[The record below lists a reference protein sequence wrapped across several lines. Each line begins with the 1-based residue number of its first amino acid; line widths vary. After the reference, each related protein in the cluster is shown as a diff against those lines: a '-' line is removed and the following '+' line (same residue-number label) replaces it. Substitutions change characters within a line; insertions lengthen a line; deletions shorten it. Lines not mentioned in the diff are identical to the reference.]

1 MLDLSHNEIVCD
13 ETGLQYLPDLCTL
26 NLAYNK
32 LESLPKLNRRACL
45 CLTRLILRNNNL
57 SVIVGIE
64 YLKHLEDVDLSYNCL
79 ISHGDLSPFQQLNQ
93 LTTLF
98 LSNNPLAFHS
108 QHRCLTAARLSPHIN
123 PGAISLDGKRLSDT
137 ERRFLPKPDGYG
149 LPSPANDPS
158 YLTAVGESPSG
169 QTCHPAGFPQRVTPK
184 SKAGPRPVSIHENNT
199 KKLEKTDKRKV
210 KTKLVYDE
218 NDMVASQK
226 KEEAEML
233 RRQIGDS
240 WLMSYQENS
249 RTSEG
254 DEASTSACVDTSERT
269 PNATSHQKEKP
280 DLEAKSPKQQNVP
293 DHCDDEN
300 YLADGVYKE
309 IFNVSVEESDDD
321 GHHVEIP
328 RFVCITDR
336 FVVEKDNSGKEI
348 GRLDRTCL
356 RNASVHRG
364 ESPGSECNASSSEGR
379 SGRPIVQLEFDHARR
394 DRRRRHYI
402 LENST
407 QSKTLL
413 NILEDNVH
421 TNKSVRLIRP
431 KYEVCCL
438 RHLLTQVV
446 QTFCCSV

>member
-1 MLDLSHNEIVCD
+1 
-13 ETGLQYLPDLCTL
+13 
-26 NLAYNK
+26 
-32 LESLPKLNRRACL
+32 
-45 CLTRLILRNNNL
+45 
-57 SVIVGIE
+57 
-64 YLKHLEDVDLSYNCL
+64 
-79 ISHGDLSPFQQLNQ
+79 
-93 LTTLF
+93 
-98 LSNNPLAFHS
+98 
-108 QHRCLTAARLSPHIN
+108 
-123 PGAISLDGKRLSDT
+123 
-137 ERRFLPKPDGYG
+137 
-149 LPSPANDPS
+149 
-158 YLTAVGESPSG
+158 
-169 QTCHPAGFPQRVTPK
+169 
-184 SKAGPRPVSIHENNT
+184 
-199 KKLEKTDKRKV
+199 
-210 KTKLVYDE
+210 VYDE

-431 KYEVCCL
+431 KYECL
-438 RHLLTQVV
+438 KCSTVFERSSQSNYDISSVPDCPHCHSNHVV
-446 QTFCCSV
+446 DQGSSSNGPSILEQDILVSGHSAPVSFKDPIQQSSSVMPIASTVAAAADGLPGKAASTEGQGASVSESANKSFEDINK

>member
-1 MLDLSHNEIVCD
+1 M
-13 ETGLQYLPDLCTL
+13 
-26 NLAYNK
+26 
-32 LESLPKLNRRACL
+32 
-45 CLTRLILRNNNL
+45 
-57 SVIVGIE
+57 
-64 YLKHLEDVDLSYNCL
+64 L
-79 ISHGDLSPFQQLNQ
+79 ISILLH
-93 LTTLF
+93 
-98 LSNNPLAFHS
+98 
-108 QHRCLTAARLSPHIN
+108 HI
-123 PGAISLDGKRLSDT
+123 G
-137 ERRFLPKPDGYG
+137 
-149 LPSPANDPS
+149 
-158 YLTAVGESPSG
+158 
-169 QTCHPAGFPQRVTPK
+169 
-184 SKAGPRPVSIHENNT
+184 
-199 KKLEKTDKRKV
+199 
-210 KTKLVYDE
+210 
-218 NDMVASQK
+218 
-226 KEEAEML
+226 
-233 RRQIGDS
+233 

-379 SGRPIVQLEFDHARR
+379 SGRYL
-394 DRRRRHYI
+394 HYC
-402 LENST
+402 T
-407 QSKTLL
+407 RAHTHTHTLL
-413 NILEDNVH
+413 GIN
-421 TNKSVRLIRP
+421 SVYVL
-431 KYEVCCL
+431 YL
-438 RHLLTQVV
+438 TDLLCSWSLTMQEEIVV
-446 QTFCCSV
+446 GDITF